1 MATDEQRLSRY
12 VDVWEKA
19 VDHVVALL
27 RDLDQEEWSTQTD
40 LPGWNV
46 RAVAAHLAHLE
57 SELCGDAQERVE
69 IPELEHLTAPSAAYT
84 EGGVLAREA
93 ASNEEIVDELEQCV
107 GKRLE
112 QLRADPPEDGSA
124 KPPIT
129 PGGMPWDWETMLR
142 NRPLDVWMHEQDIR
156 RATGRPG
163 GLNSEA
169 AGHTATVFTMG
180 FPYSV
185 GKKVA
190 PPAGTTVVLD
200 VSGVS
205 PVHLAVEMNDS
216 GRCVPLAAD
225 PDAPTVSLRMDL
237 ETFIVLC
244 GGRRDPEQVDVA
256 VTGDTA
262 LGGRILQAMGV
273 TP

>member
-12 VDVWEKA
+12 VDIWEKA
-19 VDHVVALL
+19 VDDVVSLL
-27 RDLDQEEWSTQTD
+27 RDLREDEWAMDTD

-69 IPELEHLTAPSAAYT
+69 VPELEHLTAPSAKYT
-84 EGGVLAREA
+84 EGGVLARGS
-93 ASNEEIVDELEQCV
+93 ASNQEIVDELERCV
-107 GKRLE
+107 GKRRE
-112 QLRADPPEDGSA
+112 QLRADPPQDGSA

-129 PGGMPWDWETMLR
+129 PSGLPWDWETLLR
-142 NRPLDVWMHEQDIR
+142 NRPLDMWMHEQDIR
-156 RATGRPG
+156 RATGRHG
-163 GLNSEA
+163 GLNTEA

-185 GKKVA
+185 GKRVA

-205 PVHLAVEMNDS
+205 PVHLAVEMNEA
-216 GRCVPLAAD
+216 GRCVPLTAD

-237 ETFIVLC
+237 ETFVVLC
-244 GGRRDPEQVDVA
+244 GGRRVPEQVEVA
-256 VTGDTA
+256 VAGDTA
-262 LGGRILQAMGV
+262 LGETILRAMGV